1 MRWRTL
7 APLGGYVF
15 CRVWLRL
22 GLSLQHGK
30 PRTAGRSGKSDGTII
45 LLGNNLLA
53 CCSYARFAPKVDIH
67 LRK

>member
-30 PRTAGRSGKSDGTII
+30 PRTAGRSQKRWYDDTARQQPSDV
-45 LLGNNLLA
+45 
-53 CCSYARFAPKVDIH
+53 SYARFALKVDID

>member
-30 PRTAGRSGKSDGTII
+30 PRTAGRSGKGDGTII
-45 LLGNNLLA
+45 PLEPSDV
-53 CCSYARFAPKVDIH
+53 SYARFALKVDID